1 MKQSVNN
8 ILEVSQKLETFKV
21 RTQLN
26 TLSQYEDLFNS
37 FPNWKEN
44 KREINLLT
52 LLEEKKIEFEL
63 EVENWNSINSW
74 QFIQIFDE
82 IIKIDQQL
90 MQACAVLHKIKMIIS
105 KNLILDLEVTI
116 KFIHTHWG
124 RIISEI
130 LSQDINLELL
140 QYESEGVI
148 KFFYFTL
155 PNRAA

>member
-1 MKQSVNN
+1 MKQ
-8 ILEVSQKLETFKV
+8 VSQKLETFKV

-74 QFIQIFDE
+74 RYIQIFDE
-82 IIKIDQQL
+82 PITNIDLRL
-90 MQACAVLHKIKMIIS
+90 MQACAVLQKIKMIIS
-105 KNLILDLEVTI
+105 KNSILDLEVTI
-116 KFIHTHWG
+116 KFINTQWG

-140 QYESEGVI
+140 QYESQGVI
-148 KFFYFTL
+148 KFFYFTM

>member
-1 MKQSVNN
+1 MKQ
-8 ILEVSQKLETFKV
+8 VSQKLETFKV

-63 EVENWNSINSW
+63 EVENHGNNSW
-74 QFIQIFDE
+74 QYIQIFDE
-82 IIKIDQQL
+82 PVSSIDQRLIQP
-90 MQACAVLHKIKMIIS
+90 CAVLKKIKMTIS
-105 KNLILDLEVTI
+105 KNSILDLEVTI
-116 KFIHTHWG
+116 RFINTQWG
-124 RIISEI
+124 RTISEI

-140 QYESEGVI
+140 QYESQGVI
-148 KFFYFTL
+148 KFFYFRM

>member
-1 MKQSVNN
+1 MKQ
-8 ILEVSQKLETFKV
+8 ISQKLETFKV

-82 IIKIDQQL
+82 PITNIDLRL
-90 MQACAVLHKIKMIIS
+90 MQACAVLQKIKMIIS
-105 KNLILDLEVTI
+105 KNSILDLQVTI
-116 KFIHTHWG
+116 KFINTQWG
-124 RIISEI
+124 RIISEN

-140 QYESEGVI
+140 QYESQGVI
-148 KFFYFTL
+148 KFFYFSM
-155 PNRAA
+155 PNMAA

>member
-21 RTQLN
+21 STQLN

-63 EVENWNSINSW
+63 EVEKHGNNSW
-74 QFIQIFDE
+74 QYIQIFDE
-82 IIKIDQQL
+82 PITNIDQRL
-90 MQACAVLHKIKMIIS
+90 VQACAILQKIKMIIS
-105 KNLILDLEVTI
+105 KNSILDLEVTI
-116 KFIHTHWG
+116 KFINTQWG

-140 QYESEGVI
+140 QYESQGVI
-148 KFFYFTL
+148 KFFYFRM